1 MLKTAWTT
9 LFNRVVG
16 GIASVRRAFSH
27 PKQAAMERGQQ
38 PPLEDKQHYIPRFLF
53 KGFASNYISRKQVFV
68 WYFKRDCSE
77 GQTENTKDIGYEPDF
92 YGALLD
98 DLIKKKEDVYAKV
111 LDRVRVKRKIQSS
124 DRDQVVEFV
133 FSLALRTKDAREKIV
148 SLIEPSRDSLHSSF
162 TDADRWADD
171 LRKKANHQYLR
182 EQFEQFARSK
192 LGTVN
197 RSTMNRLWER
207 NKKQLIAKVKL
218 EANKFG
224 KEQAKNWDF
233 FFSVVRWDKLAED
246 LGEKGQ
252 VAALTN
258 LHQNTSP
265 QPSDSLKLWRNLHWR
280 VEEFPRG
287 SLILGD
293 APVLQVN
300 KDSSIV
306 SVFFGEG
313 QRAMIV
319 LPISDTLLLLGSE
332 EPNAKPPALD
342 TLNHSSAEL
351 SLLFFV
357 SSQNRAEYE
366 GVYHGLVGRRAPR
379 QETKSAI

>member
-1 MLKTAWTT
+1 MLKSAWKT
-9 LFNRVVG
+9 FFKRVVG
-16 GIASVRRAFSH
+16 VIASVRRAFSR
-27 PKQAAMERGQQ
+27 PQQATVDRGQQ
-38 PPLEDKQHYIPRFLF
+38 LPSEDKQHYIPHFLF
-53 KGFASNYISRKQVFV
+53 KGFFSNYVSRKQVFV

-77 GQTENTKDIGYEPDF
+77 GQEENTRHIGYEPNF

-98 DLIKKKEDVYAKV
+98 DLITEKEDFYAKV
-111 LDRVRVKRKIQSS
+111 IDRVRAKRKIQSS
-124 DRDQVVEFV
+124 DRDPVVEFV
-133 FSLALRTKDAREKIV
+133 SSLALRTKHAREKMV
-148 SLIEPSRDSLHSSF
+148 SLIESSRDSLHSSF
-162 TDADRWADD
+162 TDANSWADE
-171 LRKKANHQYLR
+171 LRKRANPKYLR

-197 RSTMNRLWER
+197 RSTINRLWER
-207 NKKQLIAKVKL
+207 NKKQLMARVKL

-258 LHQNTSP
+258 LHQNTSS
-265 QPSDSLKLWRNLHWR
+265 QPSDSLRLWRNLHWR
-280 VEEFPRG
+280 VEEFPPG
-287 SLILGD
+287 SLILSD